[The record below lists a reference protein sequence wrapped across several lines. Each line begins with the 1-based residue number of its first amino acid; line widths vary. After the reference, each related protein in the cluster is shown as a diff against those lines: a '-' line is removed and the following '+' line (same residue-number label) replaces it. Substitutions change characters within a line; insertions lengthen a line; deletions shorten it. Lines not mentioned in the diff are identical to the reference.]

1 MYEQFYGLR
10 DKPFSLTPNPRF
22 VFYSQ
27 QYHEAQNQLLYGI
40 SNREG
45 FMLVTGQ
52 PGTGKTT
59 MCRDLIEKLD
69 REKSQSALIFNPFLN
84 GMEMLAALLTEF
96 GINVPDGGTRK
107 ELLDRLNQFLLA
119 QLAMGKSCVAIF
131 DEAQHLS
138 PEFLEQIRVLSN
150 LETDQEKLIQ
160 IILVGQPEL
169 LDKIRTPQM
178 SQLDQR
184 VSIRC
189 SLSDLN
195 EQETDRYIH
204 HRLNVA
210 GARGQVRF
218 SPRAVKEIYR
228 GSHGV
233 PRLINLICDR
243 ALLAGYAS
251 QTRDIQPSHVMKAI
265 AALRGEDVE
274 VRANTAAPPPSRGLG
289 RRIASVAA
297 VATLALAGIAAA
309 SVAIWP
315 KLQRGPADEQL
326 YQKTYSAA
334 SAADAERELVN
345 FVAQYPESK
354 HFDEALLRLARL
366 ELSRGDRPAAIQHL
380 SQLAQHA
387 SPAGI
392 HHTSALVLGAQAQ
405 LDNGDTTTA
414 CQSITP
420 DLAAAAAP
428 DTSLAHRLTEVS
440 SICASR
446 ASVASAPVVDS
457 AALKRA
463 KDSTAKAAARRRPV
477 ARAATPQ
484 NTALPP
490 IVPITVPPPA
500 AGTTPP

>member
-27 QYHEAQNQLLYGI
+27 HYHEAEGQLIYGI
-40 SNREG
+40 NNREG

-59 MCRDLIEKLD
+59 LCRNLIEKLD
-69 REKSQSALIFNPFLN
+69 REKAQSALIFNPFLN
-84 GMEMLAALLTEF
+84 GMEMLAALLAEF
-96 GINVPDGGTRK
+96 GIVVPQGGTRK

-160 IILVGQPEL
+160 IVLVGQPEL

-184 VSIRC
+184 VSIRVT
-189 SLSDLN
+189 LSDLD

-251 QTRDIQPSHVMKAI
+251 QTRDIQPTHVQKAI
-265 AALRGEDVE
+265 GALRGEDDE
-274 VRANTAAPPPSRGLG
+274 VNANTTPPKANVG
-289 RRIASVAA
+289 RRVASVAA
-297 VATLALAGIAAA
+297 IAAIAAA
-309 SVAIWP
+309 SAGITALWP
-315 KLQRGPADEQL
+315 RVKTAAPDEAL
-326 YQKTYSAA
+326 YAQATTSAA
-334 SAADAERELVN
+334 SAGDAERILN
-345 FVAQYPESK
+345 SLLTQYPTSR
-354 HFDEALLRLARL
+354 HADEALLRLARL
-366 ELSRGDRPAAIQHL
+366 ELSRGDRGSAIQHL
-380 SQLAQHA
+380 NQLTQRA
-387 SPAGI
+387 PAGLLQAD
-392 HHTSALVLGAQAQ
+392 ALVLSAQTMLDGA
-405 LDNGDTTTA
+405 DTTSA
-414 CQSITP
+414 CERVTP
-420 DLAAAAAP
+420 ELTAAAAA
-428 DTSLAHRLTEVS
+428 DSA
-440 SICASR
+440 IASR
-446 ASVASAPVVDS
+446 
-457 AALKRA
+457 
-463 KDSTAKAAARRRPV
+463 
-477 ARAATPQ
+477 
-484 NTALPP
+484 
-490 IVPITVPPPA
+490 
-500 AGTTPP
+500 